1 MRSLTPERLALR
13 ETLFTAHAAAAK
25 TRTIAEHTVSAT
37 QAELR
42 RIAERQEDLYKRVEN
57 LKLASSVLQECVD
70 AVAAKNITR
79 TEELVDSA
87 LAAIFPDQN
96 LKFRLISEVKRNTIQ
111 YRIAIIQDGHEGTIN
126 SYGGGPVAVIAVVL
140 KILFNRLSGR
150 APLIVLD
157 ESLSFLSEKYI
168 ANASTFLKEIST
180 EFHIPILMV
189 THQPRFA
196 QLADQVLQAE
206 PAGTRDNR
214 PAVQFRPI
222 LASVSDE

>member
-1 MRSLTPERLALR
+1 MRSLTTDQLSQRDALLASHA
-13 ETLFTAHAAAAK
+13 TASK
-25 TRTIAEHTVSAT
+25 QRTIAEHTVSAT

-42 RIAERQEDLYKRVEN
+42 RITDRQSELYKQVEN

-70 AVAAKNITR
+70 AVAAKNIQR

-96 LKFRLISEVKRNTIQ
+96 LRFRLISEVKRNTIQ

-157 ESLSFLSEKYI
+157 ESLSFLSERYI
-168 ANASTFLKEIST
+168 DNASAFLKEVSQ
-180 EFHIPILMV
+180 EFSIPVLMV
-189 THQPRFA
+189 THQPKFA
-196 QLADQVLQAE
+196 QAADQVLEA
-206 PAGTRDNR
+206 T
-214 PAVQFRPI
+214 AVGPRTVNFQRV
-222 LASVSDE
+222 LRADHD